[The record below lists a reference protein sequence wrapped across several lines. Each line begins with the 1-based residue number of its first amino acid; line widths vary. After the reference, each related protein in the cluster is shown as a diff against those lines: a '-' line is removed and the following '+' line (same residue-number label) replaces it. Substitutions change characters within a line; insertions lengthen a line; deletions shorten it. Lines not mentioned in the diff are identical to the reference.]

1 MAVFALVV
9 VVVVV
14 ATDDDEQPAAANRA
28 SIVVVFG
35 VIVLRSL
42 GFLLRFSFGSLYE
55 LKLEGAAFS
64 YIGYICVPTTYYFLR
79 HEKYFLKH
87 FPR

>member
-1 MAVFALVV
+1 MAVFAL

-35 VIVLRSL
+35 VIVLWSL

-64 YIGYICVPTTYYFLR
+64 YIGYMCTHYLLLSTARKILPQTLSSLV
-79 HEKYFLKH
+79 
-87 FPR
+87 